1 MSGVWDR
8 ARFVVIDTETTGLH
22 ERARILSV
30 AVYCLENGATVESW
44 STLVNPGEF
53 GATNIHGLD
62 PKKLARA
69 KPFAVHADHLR
80 DLLTIDSGTVYL
92 VAHNIG
98 FDATRLAYEYSLLG
112 QELPPVVLL
121 DTLDLARAAGF
132 IVPGRNLDALAS
144 AFGLATVAKHEA
156 NADALIVRE
165 VVQRC
170 LAKLDA
176 DGSHDLASLA
186 TDPNA
191 TPAVPSAPRPALTA
205 EHAELHDLS
214 MRTATERAAAL
225 GGCLDLSCPDLHK
238 RIEDGI
244 TDPASARACYQWA
257 LTTLADPPL
266 TRYQRGLLAAGA
278 ARALAGWRN
287 TTAKPNHSLLFTKA
301 VAVLAACPGWARC
314 DGADLCDYCGDGKPE
329 RCRFITSP
337 RRLLRAAVYTTTNT
351 LPTVNATAYLTGDA
365 KSMLTGKSG
374 WARVH
379 AVAPDAA
386 DGFVVTLARDL
397 RQHGR
402 TDLARPAIVK
412 LWKSGVRT
420 PYLTTTYAA
429 IVEDDKATR
438 DKLTVFR
445 EAEAIC
451 VEGLAAATSTDRD
464 AWKDVEGRLG
474 RLRGRINAATKK
486 PPAAPYNTRPAHRS
500 RFVRP

>member
-1 MSGVWDR
+1 MSSVWEG
-8 ARFVVIDTETTGLH
+8 ARFVAIDTETTGLH

-30 AVYCLENGATVESW
+30 AVYCMESGATVESW
-44 STLVNPGEF
+44 STLINPGEF
-53 GATNIHGLD
+53 GATDIHGLD
-62 PKKLARA
+62 PKKLVRA
-69 KPFAVHADHLR
+69 KPFGVHADHLR

-132 IVPGRNLDALAS
+132 VVPGRNLGALAH
-144 AFGLATVAKHEA
+144 AFGLAVVAKHEA

-165 VVQRC
+165 VVLRC
-170 LAKLDA
+170 LTILDER
-176 DGSHDLASLA
+176 GVSDLTDLA

-191 TPAVPSAPRPALTA
+191 VPAGPSAPRPALTV
-205 EHAELHDLS
+205 EHAALHDLP
-214 MRTATERAAAL
+214 MRTATQREAAL
-225 GGCLDLSCPDLHK
+225 GGCLALACPDLHK

-257 LTTLADPPL
+257 LAALSDATL
-266 TRYQRGLLAAGA
+266 TRFQRGLLAAGS

-287 TTAKPNHSLLFTKA
+287 TTAKPKQSLLFTKA
-301 VAVLAACPGWARC
+301 VAVLAAVPDWTRC
-314 DGADLCDYCGDGKPE
+314 TGDDLCDYCDDDKPE
-329 RCRFITSP
+329 RCRFVTTP
-337 RRLLRAAVYTTTNT
+337 WQLLRAALYTSSRT
-351 LPTVNATAYLTGDA
+351 LPTANATAYLTGDA
-365 KSMLTGKSG
+365 KRPLTAKSG
-374 WARVH
+374 WARAH
-379 AVAPDAA
+379 ALAPDAA

-402 TDLARPAIVK
+402 TDLARPSVEK
-412 LWKSGVRT
+412 LWKAGVRT
-420 PYLTTTYAA
+420 PYLTTVYAS
-429 IVEDDKATR
+429 IVEDDKTNRA
-438 DKLTVFR
+438 KLTVFR

-451 VEGLAAATSTDRD
+451 AAGLATATSDDRET
-464 AWKDVEGRLG
+464 WQDVEGRLG
-474 RLRGRINAATKK
+474 RLRGRINAATRR

>member
-1 MSGVWDR
+1 MSSVWDG

-30 AVYCLENGATVESW
+30 AVYCVENGATVESW

-53 GATNIHGLD
+53 GATDIHGLD

-132 IVPGRNLDALAS
+132 IVPGRNLDILAS
-144 AFGLATVAKHEA
+144 VFGLATVAKHEA

-165 VVQRC
+165 VVLRC
-170 LAKLDA
+170 LTALDTS
-176 DGSHDLASLA
+176 DTCDLAVLA

-191 TPAVPSAPRPALTA
+191 TPPAPSAPRPALTA
-205 EHAELHDLS
+205 EHAELHDLP
-214 MRTATERAAAL
+214 MRTANERATAL
-225 GGCLDLSCPDLHK
+225 GGCLALSCPDLHK

-257 LTTLADPPL
+257 LTALTDPTL

-301 VAVLAACPGWARC
+301 VAVLAACARWQPC
-314 DGADLCDYCGDGKPE
+314 DRADLCDYCADGQPE

-337 RRLLRAAVYTTTNT
+337 RRLLRAAVYTSANT

-365 KSMLTGKSG
+365 KSPLTSKSG

-379 AVAPDAA
+379 VLAPDAA

-412 LWKSGVRT
+412 VWKSGVHT
-420 PYLTTTYAA
+420 PYLTTVYAA

-451 VEGLAAATSTDRD
+451 ESGLASATDADRK
-464 AWKDVEGRLG
+464 AWNEVEARLK

-486 PPAAPYNTRPAHRS
+486 PPAAPYNTRPPHRS
-500 RFVRP
+500 RFVKP

>member
-1 MSGVWDR
+1 MSSVWDG
-8 ARFVVIDTETTGLH
+8 ARFAVIDTETTGLH

-30 AVYCLENGATVESW
+30 AVYCLEGGATVESW
-44 STLVNPGEF
+44 STLINPGEF
-53 GATNIHGLD
+53 GATDIHGLD

-69 KPFAVHADHLR
+69 RPFALHADHLR

-92 VAHNIG
+92 IAHNIT
-98 FDATRLAYEYSLLG
+98 FDATRLAYEYALLG
-112 QELPPVVLL
+112 QDLPPAVLL

-132 IVPGRNLDALAS
+132 VVPGRNLDALAT

-156 NADALIVRE
+156 NADALIARE
-165 VVQRC
+165 VTLRC
-170 LAKLDA
+170 LALLDEN
-176 DGSHDLASLA
+176 GGCDLADLA
-186 TDPNA
+186 TDPNS
-191 TPAVPSAPRPALTA
+191 TPPTPPAPRPALTA
-205 EHAELHDLS
+205 EHAELHDLP
-214 MRTATERAAAL
+214 MRTTVQRQTAL
-225 GGCLDLSCPDLHK
+225 GCCLALSCPDLHK

-257 LTTLADPPL
+257 LDALTDPTL
-266 TRYQRGLLAAGA
+266 TRYQRGLLTAGA

-301 VAVLAACPGWARC
+301 VALLAAMPDWTRC
-314 DGADLCDYCGDGKPE
+314 ISGDLCDHCQAGTPE
-329 RCRFITSP
+329 RCRFVTSP
-337 RRLLRAAVYTTTNT
+337 RRLLHAAVYTSAST
-351 LPTVNATAYLTGDA
+351 LPTANATAYLTGDA
-365 KSMLTGKSG
+365 KSPLTSKSG
-374 WARVH
+374 WARAH
-379 AVAPDAA
+379 ALAPDAA
-386 DGFVVTLARDL
+386 DGFIVTLARDL

-402 TDLARPAIVK
+402 TDLARPDIEK
-412 LWKSGVRT
+412 LWKTSTRT

-451 VEGLAAATSTDRD
+451 ETGLAASTESDRN
-464 AWKDVEGRLG
+464 AWKDVEARLK
-474 RLRGRINAATKK
+474 RLRGRINAATRK

>member
-1 MSGVWDR
+1 MSGVWDG

-80 DLLTIDSGTVYL
+80 DLLTIDSGTVHL

-112 QELPPVVLL
+112 QELPPLVLL
-121 DTLDLARAAGF
+121 DTLDLARAAEF

-165 VVQRC
+165 VVLRC
-170 LAKLDA
+170 LAKLEA
-176 DGSHDLASLA
+176 DGGHDLAALA

-191 TPAVPSAPRPALTA
+191 TPAAPSAPRPALTA
-205 EHAELHDLS
+205 EHAELHDLP
-214 MRTATERAAAL
+214 MRTATERATAL
-225 GGCLDLSCPDLHK
+225 GGCLALSCPDLHK

-257 LTTLADPPL
+257 LEALADPAL

-301 VAVLAACPGWARC
+301 VAVLAACPDWQQC
-314 DGADLCDYCGDGKPE
+314 DGTDLCDYCLGGEPE

-337 RRLLRAAVYTTTNT
+337 RRLLRAAVYTTANT
-351 LPTVNATAYLTGDA
+351 LPTGNATAYLTGDA
-365 KSMLTGKSG
+365 KSPLTGKSG
-374 WARVH
+374 WARIH

-420 PYLTTTYAA
+420 PYLTTTHAA

-438 DKLTVFR
+438 DKLAVFR

-451 VEGLAAATSTDRD
+451 ETGLAAATDADRK
-464 AWKDVEGRLG
+464 AWNEVEARLK

-486 PPAAPYNTRPAHRS
+486 PPVAPYNTRPPHRS
-500 RFVRP
+500 RFVRQ